1 MRNLLDFLKTYHHW
15 FIFIFLEI
23 ISGVLLFQYNSFRH
37 RMSWW
42 ERSMSGRAIS
52 WLL

>member
-23 ISGVLLFQYNSFRH
+23 ISGVLLFQYDV
-37 RMSWW
+37 WQ
-42 ERSMSGRAIS
+42 G
-52 WLL
+52 

>member
-15 FIFIFLEI
+15 FIFIFLDFNTTAITEVF
-23 ISGVLLFQYNSFRH
+23 GFRH

>member
-23 ISGVLLFQYNSFRH
+23 ASGVLLFQYTMAACGFRH
-37 RMSWW
+37 RMP
-42 ERSMSGRAIS
+42 
-52 WLL
+52 L